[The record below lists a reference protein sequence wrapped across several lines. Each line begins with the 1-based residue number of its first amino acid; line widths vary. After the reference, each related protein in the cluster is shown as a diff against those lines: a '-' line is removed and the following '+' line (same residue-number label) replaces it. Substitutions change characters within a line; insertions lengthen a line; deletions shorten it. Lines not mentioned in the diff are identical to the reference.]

1 MTLLNST
8 YEKLRNYKKKK
19 KKKKRKKEKRKS
31 KVPLPSDSNYIVILN
46 LLEFGI

>member
-1 MTLLNST
+1 MTLRNAT
-8 YEKLRNYKKKK
+8 DAKLRQYKKKK
-19 KKKKRKKEKRKS
+19 KKMKEKRKS